1 MKLELKPDA
10 ATESLIKGKR
20 RLERGE
26 MTIGRD
32 PGCTLVVN
40 DERRM
45 VSKTH
50 CRIMRDGLGFQLR
63 DESVNG
69 VSLGGRELAEGETVR
84 LADGDEISF
93 CDYVLHV
100 RIRGDDEPD
109 WSEPDSRLAVS
120 DDMPSITAILADVT
134 PAGRGAS
141 GILPGRVAEDWIET
155 GRIGRRN
162 QFEKPGPVQVG
173 WQGPPPVSMLGSSLP
188 NDWDDVSDS
197 GSRNEHV
204 AATGMRVSLPRADAS
219 EVAEPA
225 APPPPPPPQEAGEE
239 VLLNAFLEGY
249 GAALEPA
256 GDPRLFMRRMGHA
269 LRQLVEHSNHIA
281 AQTRDLALGEGLERP
296 ARTIDPLDPRLGI
309 EAVEG
314 DHRRLLEATG
324 WLLEEIDRLAPAAI
338 TAHGAG
344 PQSAAAPLRE
354 RLRETAATLILGQEG
369 GGPWRSYRI
378 AYYVDGVS
386 PRGRFAAQL
395 AAIED
400 MIKQADT
407 FEELKPDS
415 VTERP
420 NET

>member
-1 MKLELKPDA
+1 MKLELKPDT

-32 PGCTLVVN
+32 PGCTLVVA
-40 DERRM
+40 DETRM

-50 CRIMRDGLGFQLR
+50 CRIIRDGHGFQLR

-93 CDYVLHV
+93 CGHVLGV

-109 WSEPDSRLAVS
+109 WSDPDSRLAVS
-120 DDMPSITAILADVT
+120 DDVLSITAILADVT
-134 PAGRGAS
+134 PAGRGANS
-141 GILPGRVAEDWIET
+141 ILPGRVAEDWIGT
-155 GRIGRRN
+155 RGRVGQSN
-162 QFEKPGPVQVG
+162 QGPAQFG
-173 WQGPPPVSMLGSSLP
+173 WHGPPPVSMLDSSLP
-188 NDWDDVSDS
+188 DDWDDVTDS

-204 AATGMRVSLPRADAS
+204 AATGMRVSVPKVNTS

-225 APPPPPPPQEAGEE
+225 ARPPQENGEE
-239 VLLNAFLEGY
+239 VLLNAFLQGY
-249 GAALEPA
+249 GAAIEPA
-256 GDPRLFMRRMGHA
+256 GDPRLFMHRMGHA

-281 AQTRDLALGEGLERP
+281 AQTRDFAAGEGLERP
-296 ARTIDPLDPRLGI
+296 ASMIDPLDPRRGLETI
-309 EAVEG
+309 ER
-314 DHRRLLEATG
+314 DHRRLLEATS

-338 TAHGAG
+338 AAR
-344 PQSAAAPLRE
+344 PQAAATLRE
-354 RLRETAATLILGQEG
+354 RLRQVLGQKG
-369 GGPWRSYRI
+369 GRAWRSYCA
-378 AYYVDGVS
+378 AYHVDGES
-386 PRGRFAAQL
+386 PRGRFATQL

-400 MIKQADT
+400 LIKQADT

-415 VTERP
+415 MRHGATE
-420 NET
+420 

>member
-32 PGCTLVVN
+32 PGCTLVVT
-40 DERRM
+40 DETRM

-50 CRIMRDGLGFQLR
+50 CRIIRDGHGFQLR

-93 CDYVLHV
+93 CGHVLGV
-100 RIRGDDEPD
+100 RIRSDGEPD
-109 WSEPDSRLAVS
+109 WSDPDSRLAVS
-120 DDMPSITAILADVT
+120 DDVLSITAILADVT
-134 PAGRGAS
+134 PAGRSAS
-141 GILPGRVAEDWIET
+141 GILPGRVAEDWIGT
-155 GRIGRRN
+155 KGRVGQRN
-162 QFEKPGPVQVG
+162 QFEKPGPAQFG
-173 WQGPPPVSMLGSSLP
+173 WHGPPPVSMLDSSLP
-188 NDWDDVSDS
+188 DDWDDVSDS

-204 AATGMRVSLPRADAS
+204 AATGMRVSVPKANTS

-225 APPPPPPPQEAGEE
+225 ARPPQENGEE
-239 VLLNAFLEGY
+239 VLLNAFLQGY
-249 GAALEPA
+249 GAAIEPA
-256 GDPRLFMRRMGHA
+256 GDARLFMHRMGHA

-281 AQTRDLALGEGLERP
+281 AQTRDFAASEGLERP
-296 ARTIDPLDPRLGI
+296 ASMIDPLDPRRGL
-309 EAVEG
+309 ETVER
-314 DHRRLLEATG
+314 DHRRFLEATS

-338 TAHGAG
+338 AAR
-344 PQSAAAPLRE
+344 PQAATTLRE
-354 RLRETAATLILGQEG
+354 RLRQILGQQG
-369 GGPWRSYRI
+369 GRAWRSYCA
-378 AYYVDGVS
+378 AYHVDGVS
-386 PRGRFAAQL
+386 PRGRFATQL

-415 VTERP
+415 MRHGATE
-420 NET
+420 